1 MSFDIAHERDI
12 IIEPL
17 ISEKSMLGIS
27 DLKYC
32 FKVKKNAGKIE
43 IRNAIEKAF
52 KVKVSKVNTVNIR
65 GRHRRKG
72 KTSGMTP
79 AWKKAIVTL
88 VKGEKSIE
96 FFNQIT

>member
-32 FKVKKNAGKIE
+32 FKVKKM
-43 IRNAIEKAF
+43 R
-52 KVKVSKVNTVNIR
+52 VKLKFVMQSK
-65 GRHRRKG
+65 
-72 KTSGMTP
+72 
-79 AWKKAIVTL
+79 
-88 VKGEKSIE
+88 E
-96 FFNQIT
+96 FLKLKFQK

>member
-1 MSFDIAHERDI
+1 MKFNIAHDVI
-12 IIEPL
+12 IAPL

-43 IRNAIEKAF
+43 IRNAIEKIF
-52 KVKVSKVNTVNIR
+52 NVKVLKVNTVNVR
-65 GRHRRKG
+65 GRYRRKG
-72 KTSGMTP
+72 KIAGMTP
-79 AWKKAIVTL
+79 AWKKAVVTL
-88 VKGEKSIE
+88 VKGEKNIE